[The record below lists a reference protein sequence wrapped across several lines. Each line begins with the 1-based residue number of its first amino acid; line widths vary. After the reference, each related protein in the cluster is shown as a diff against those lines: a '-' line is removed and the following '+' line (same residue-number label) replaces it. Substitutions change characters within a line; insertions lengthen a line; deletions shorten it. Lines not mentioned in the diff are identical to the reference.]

1 MTRSRI
7 YLCAALYAEGPS
19 DYEFLSPL
27 ISRTLDL
34 LGNALFPSRIDV
46 AETLGI
52 DAPRPFPAKR
62 DDRIA
67 AAVAENWG
75 AFTLLVIHAD
85 GAGDPDEARQSCV
98 APGIDLARQDF
109 PSLVTVPC
117 VPVRELE
124 AWMLADAEAF
134 HTLLGRGM
142 SPSLPADPE
151 READPKQTLR
161 RILQEGDFR
170 RGSER
175 VHRLFGEEVRFE
187 ALRRLPAFQRFEAD
201 LKEAIQAIA
210 RTSDGED

>member
-27 ISRTLDL
+27 IRRVLDL
-34 LGNALFPSRIDV
+34 LGNKLFPSRVDV
-46 AETLGI
+46 AETIGI
-52 DAPRPFPAKR
+52 DAPRPYPAKR

-67 AAVAENWG
+67 AAVAEHWG

-85 GAGDPDEARQSCV
+85 GAGDPDEARQTCV
-98 APGIDLARQDF
+98 TPGTALAQQDH
-109 PSLVTVPC
+109 PSLVSVPC

-124 AWMLADAEAF
+124 AWMLADMEAF
-134 HTLLGRGM
+134 HTLLGRGA

-161 RILQEGDFR
+161 RILQAGDFR

-175 VHRLFGEEVRFE
+175 AHRLFGEEVRFE
-187 ALRRLPAFQRFEAD
+187 ALRKLPAFQRFETD
-201 LKEAIQAIA
+201 LSEAIQTIA
-210 RTSDGED
+210 RASDGGD